1 MKTVLKRIGIAAL
14 LGFVTLLP
22 FALME
27 LVNRREYHEVF
38 PFTLFFGMWSL
49 QVVFV
54 FTLWSIIRKIRTP
67 ENTRVRLVGILLG
80 LVILSLVAWL
90 WIGFLRDQMPCFLGV
105 RICD

>member
-1 MKTVLKRIGIAAL
+1 MKSILKRIGISAL
-14 LGFVTLLP
+14 LGFVTVFP

-38 PFTLFFGMWSL
+38 PFSLFIGMWSW

-54 FTLWSIIRKIRTP
+54 FALWSVIRKIRAA
-67 ENTRVRLVGILLG
+67 ENTRARLVGILLG
-80 LVILSLVAWL
+80 LVILSLVAWI